1 MDALVFASWT
11 IYNRQEHYYCNT
23 LFSNYGHNS
32 KKPLEGIVIQ
42 TAMRILTVL
51 NYLTHSLTH
60 KSKHSHDS
68 KKRLRRKLL
77 HEHLCEVLHTY
88 MNAHRIC
95 ILCSSEILRTHINKR
110 HSPDATNCE
119 KGFLQAVQEQLLLD
133 LIYNVLH
140 FSF

>member
-1 MDALVFASWT
+1 MPVEQYIIGKNIIIAIHSFRM
-11 IYNRQEHYYCNT
+11 IQR
-23 LFSNYGHNS
+23 NY
-32 KKPLEGIVIQ
+32 KEGIVIQ
-42 TAMRILTVL
+42 TTMRSLTVL
-51 NYLTHSLTH
+51 NYLTHSLKH